1 MRHLILFVFVI
12 TSLSSFGQR
21 TVNVNNVIGLY
32 IGSDN
37 ETPNIV
43 KEKALNNAKI
53 NALSKAGIAEDIS
66 SYNLLYQLDKNGDFQ
81 QIFDTQFQSEIKG
94 AIKSYE
100 IIDEK
105 RSANEF
111 GNFVIE
117 ITINAKVIKYN
128 KNSDPSFTSK
138 IDGILPVYN
147 HGSTLEFSLISSQD
161 FYLTIFYLNDDE
173 AGFIFPNAQAYAK
186 LDSMLF
192 RADEI
197 YNFPVSDSEY
207 VLSTKKREETN
218 RLIFVFT
225 KENYKFIT
233 QNTEGLTSSDEI
245 FEWIYSI
252 SPDRR
257 TTNHYSFTILKNN

>member
-1 MRHLILFVFVI
+1 MRRFILFVFVI

-21 TVNVNNVIGLY
+21 TVNVNNVRGMY

-53 NALSKAGIAEDIS
+53 NALSKAGIPEDIS

-94 AIKSYE
+94 AVKSYE
-100 IIDEK
+100 IINENRDV
-105 RSANEF
+105 NEF
-111 GNFVIE
+111 GNFEIE

-138 IDGILPVYN
+138 INGIKPVYN
-147 HGSTLEFSLISSQD
+147 HGADLEFDLISSQD
-161 FYLTIFYLNDDE
+161 FYLTIFYFNDNE
-173 AGFIFPNAQAYAK
+173 AGLLFPNPREESKVFNAEK
-186 LDSMLF
+186 
-192 RADEI
+192 I
-197 YNFPVSDSEY
+197 HNFPYNARYE
-207 VLSTKKREETN
+207 LITEKKEETN

-225 KENYKFIT
+225 KEDYKFIT
-233 QNTEGLTSSDEI
+233 KNPERLSSRDEI

-257 TTNHYSFTILKNN
+257 TTNGFSFTILKNN